1 VFELNDLDEF
11 LIMGLC
17 NLIYFVREYVNYFN
31 FYDHIFAPS
40 LNNFERKKKNI
51 LLFNLCSKKKKKD
64 ASIKKN
70 NHAILSMGATEYW
83 RVDHYNLL
91 EVEHFYQFSTDRVS

>member
-40 LNNFERKKKNI
+40 LNNFERKKKEYI
-51 LLFNLCSKKKKKD
+51 TFQLLQQKEKERCQH
-64 ASIKKN
+64 KKN
-70 NHAILSMGATEYW
+70 NHAIVSMGATEYW
-83 RVDHYNLL
+83 RVDHYSLL
-91 EVEHFYQFSTDRVS
+91 EVEHFYQFSTD